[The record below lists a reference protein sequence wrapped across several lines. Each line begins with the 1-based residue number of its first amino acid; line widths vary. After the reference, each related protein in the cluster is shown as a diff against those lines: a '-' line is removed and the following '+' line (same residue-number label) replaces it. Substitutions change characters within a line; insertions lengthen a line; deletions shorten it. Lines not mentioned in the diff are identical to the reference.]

1 MRPGICGGKRPL
13 DFPWA
18 MATHVTGKTL
28 DVGEALRSYVEKR
41 VVHTGQK
48 FLARPQQR
56 IEKEHGEFRT
66 NCTIDCGKA
75 AESAH

>member
-1 MRPGICGGKRPL
+1 
-13 DFPWA
+13 